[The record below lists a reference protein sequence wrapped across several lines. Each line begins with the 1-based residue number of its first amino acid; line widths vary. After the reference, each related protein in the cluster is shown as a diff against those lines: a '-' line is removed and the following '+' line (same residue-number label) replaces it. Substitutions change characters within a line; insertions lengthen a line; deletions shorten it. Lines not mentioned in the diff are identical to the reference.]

1 MAGSGNE
8 SVISSSGEEEGS
20 SESSESESEPE
31 PDKASAPPPSFKKTQ
46 PTPNASADQSDSQS
60 EQETNKTFKNS
71 QLSESSLKPLA
82 SKPINDD
89 QSKKSRSK
97 NPTSRYSPPPI
108 KQLTGK
114 RPTAEDD
121 GGDLKKI
128 KKNTV
133 VDADNGGEKK
143 QLFQRLWSEDNEI
156 ELIQGMIDYVEERGK
171 DPVADVNDFHEF
183 VKKSLHVDVNDRQM
197 LAKARRLKKK
207 FENNVAK
214 VENKGKVRSFSNP
227 HEKKMYELS
236 KNLWGNDRN
245 KNVVMS
251 SSTKKVKAKVNVT
264 PKINKSHKSVDSG
277 NRSAGFEVTA
287 NEVEPKVVQ
296 HVRSSHGLDHLGSM
310 GLPITEEVIVNK
322 GLELLLGPKKVEM
335 EEKWKN
341 LKVQELE
348 HFLKKADILKEQA
361 ELVLNAIS
369 HSGARYGTF

>member
-8 SVISSSGEEEGS
+8 PVISSSGEEEGS
-20 SESSESESEPE
+20 SESSESESEP
-31 PDKASAPPPSFKKTQ
+31 DKASTPPPSFKKTQ
-46 PTPNASADQSDSQS
+46 PTPNASTDQSDSQS
-60 EQETNKTFKNS
+60 EQETNKTLKNS
-71 QLSESSLKPLA
+71 QLSESSIKPLA

-108 KQLTGK
+108 KQFTGK
-114 RPTAEDD
+114 RPTAEDV

-236 KNLWGNDRN
+236 KNLWGSDRN

-277 NRSAGFEVTA
+277 SRSAGFEVTA

-335 EEKWKN
+335 EERWKN

-348 HFLKKADILKEQA
+348 HFLKKADFLKEQA
-361 ELVLNAIS
+361 ELVLNAIA
-369 HSGARYGTF
+369 HSGAR